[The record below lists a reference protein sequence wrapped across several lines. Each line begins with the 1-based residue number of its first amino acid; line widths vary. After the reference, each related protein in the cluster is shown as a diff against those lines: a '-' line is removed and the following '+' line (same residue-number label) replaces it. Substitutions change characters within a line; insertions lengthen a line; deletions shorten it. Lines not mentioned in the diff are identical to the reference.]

1 MKAGDLMT
9 PKVYSVTTTATAVEV
24 AGQLLANQVSGF
36 PVLDPEQNSIVGIVT
51 EVDII
56 KAVKSGLD
64 LGSVTAAELMTPKV
78 ISVDVEASIEE
89 VVELLERHGI
99 RRMPVTDGTL
109 LVGVVSRSDLIKHM
123 LRSNQILAH

>member
-51 EVDII
+51 EVDIL
-56 KAVKSGLD
+56 KAVQSGLD

-78 ISVDVEASIEE
+78 ISVDIEASIEE
-89 VVELLERHGI
+89 IVELLERHGI
-99 RRMPVTDGTL
+99 RRLPVTDGTH